1 MPLEKVEVLAALR
14 RVKGPDLESNIVD
27 LGLVSEIFIKDD
39 HPYFSITIPANRA
52 EELEQLRLAAEKVVA
67 DISGVSGVTAVLT
80 AEASGAPTR
89 LLPQAGARARRQR
102 PRSAGELA
110 RRGRKGDAIVDARA
124 LCWIERGRIAQHA
137 DAQRIGMNAR
147 RRAGEGSD

>member
-1 MPLEKVEVLAALR
+1 MLAALR
-14 RVKGPDLESNIVD
+14 RVKGSDFAGNIVD

-89 LLPQAGARARRQR
+89 TASGPVKAVSRPRPEHPRVEAARAKGATEFPASSTSSPLR
-102 PRSAGELA
+102 P
-110 RRGRKGDAIVDARA
+110 ARA
-124 LCWIERGRIAQHA
+124 ASANRLSPSIWRWAC
-137 DAQRIGMNAR
+137 R
-147 RRAGEGSD
+147 RSE